1 MGFIAANRLSLS
13 LNTTTKKNKSTSRVA
28 RTESSGPT
36 IVGIT
41 ATISLDAMSGDLGA
55 EVVVRAAASTLQKHT
70 RLELLLVGDR
80 FELDGLIKR
89 IVGDEARMRVV
100 QATEI
105 VAMSDAPVD
114 AVRRKKDS
122 SMRVA
127 INLVKSGEAQAC
139 VSAGNT
145 GALMA
150 TAKFVLKM
158 LPGIDRPAIIAELPS
173 IGGSL
178 HMLDLGANTL
188 GTAEQLFQFAVMGS
202 IVAANVK
209 GIEHPRIAIL
219 NIGAEDTKGHDAVK
233 DAALLL
239 HASTLNYIG
248 FIEGSELFSGKADV
262 VVTDGFTGN
271 IALKTVEGTV
281 GLMRQHLLR
290 AFTRH
295 WFAKLQGLLARP
307 VLSRLALD
315 TDSRNYNG
323 ATLVGLN
330 GIVIKSHGSA
340 DSYAFQ
346 HAIDTAVVEVQNQ
359 VPQQIGSLLRR
370 EAA

>member
-1 MGFIAANRLSLS
+1 MGDRSI
-13 LNTTTKKNKSTSRVA
+13 
-28 RTESSGPT
+28 
-36 IVGIT
+36 
-41 ATISLDAMSGDLGA
+41 ISLDAMSGDLGA
-55 EVVVRAAASTLQKHT
+55 EVAVRASAASLEKYSN
-70 RLELLLVGDR
+70 LELVLVGD
-80 FELDGLIKR
+80 ENVLGGLVTRIIGDDKRVR
-89 IVGDEARMRVV
+89 IVP
-100 QATEI
+100 ATE
-105 VAMSDAPVD
+105 VVTMSDSPRD
-114 AVRRKKDS
+114 AVRHKKDS

-127 INLVKSGEAQAC
+127 IDLVKSGEAQAC

-158 LPGIDRPAIIAELPS
+158 LPGIERPAILAELPA

-202 IVAANVK
+202 IVTADIK
-209 GIEHPRIAIL
+209 GITEPRIALL
-219 NIGAEDTKGHDAVK
+219 NIGAEDTKGNDTVK
-233 DAALLL
+233 EAAALLN
-239 HASTLNYIG
+239 ASSLNYVG

-271 IALKTVEGTV
+271 IALKTMEGTV
-281 GLMRQHLLR
+281 GLVRHYVKQG
-290 AFTRH
+290 FTRN
-295 WFAKLQGLLARP
+295 WLSKLQALLAGSTLKRI
-307 VLSRLALD
+307 SRE
-315 TDSRNYNG
+315 TDSRNFNG

-346 HAIDTAVVEVQNQ
+346 HAIDTAIVEVRNG
-359 VPQQIGSLLRR
+359 VPQQIGNLLQR

>member
-1 MGFIAANRLSLS
+1 
-13 LNTTTKKNKSTSRVA
+13 
-28 RTESSGPT
+28 
-36 IVGIT
+36 VGNHSI
-41 ATISLDAMSGDLGA
+41 ISIDAMSGDLGA
-55 EVVVRAAASTLQKHT
+55 EVVVRAAAACLDKYAN
-70 RLELLLVGDR
+70 LELILVGDES
-80 FELDGLIKR
+80 ELTGLVTR
-89 IVGDEARMRVV
+89 IVGNDKRLRIVH
-100 QATEI
+100 ATE
-105 VAMSDAPVD
+105 VVTMSDSPRD

-122 SMRVA
+122 SMRIA
-127 INLVKSGEAQAC
+127 IDLVKSGEAQAC

-158 LPGIDRPAIIAELPS
+158 LPGIERPAILAALPA

-202 IVAANVK
+202 IVTADIM
-209 GIEHPRIAIL
+209 GIEEPRVALL
-219 NIGAEDTKGHDAVK
+219 NIGAEDTKGHDTVK
-233 DAALLL
+233 DAASLLNE
-239 HASTLNYIG
+239 SSLNYVG

-271 IALKTVEGTV
+271 VALKTMEGTV
-281 GLMRQHLLR
+281 GLVRHYVKQG
-290 AFTRH
+290 FTRN
-295 WFAKLQGLLARP
+295 WLAKLQALLASSTLR
-307 VLSRLALD
+307 RITRE
-315 TDSRNYNG
+315 TDSRNFNG

-346 HAIDTAVVEVQNQ
+346 HAIDTAIVEVRNG
-359 VPQQIGSLLRR
+359 VPQQIGNLLQR

>member
-1 MGFIAANRLSLS
+1 
-13 LNTTTKKNKSTSRVA
+13 
-28 RTESSGPT
+28 
-36 IVGIT
+36 
-41 ATISLDAMSGDLGA
+41 MSGDLGA
-55 EVVVRAAASTLQKHT
+55 EVVVRAAAASLEKHT
-70 RLELLLVGDR
+70 GLELILVGDQD
-80 FELDGLIKR
+80 ELSGHVTR
-89 IVGDEARMRVV
+89 IVGDEPRLRTVH
-100 QATEI
+100 ATE
-105 VAMSDAPVD
+105 VVRMADSPRD

-127 INLVKSGEAQAC
+127 IDLVKSGEAHAC

-158 LPGIDRPAIIAELPS
+158 LPGIDRPAILAELPA

-202 IVAANVK
+202 IVASDIMDVDQ
-209 GIEHPRIAIL
+209 PRIALL
-219 NIGAEDTKGHDAVK
+219 NIGAEVTKGHDTVK
-233 DAALLL
+233 EAAALLN
-239 HASTLNYIG
+239 ASSLNYVG

-271 IALKTVEGTV
+271 VALKTMEGTV
-281 GLMRQHLLR
+281 GLVRYYVKR
-290 AFTRH
+290 GFTRN
-295 WFAKLQGLLARP
+295 WFARLQALLART
-307 VLSRLALD
+307 VLQRITSE
-315 TDSRNYNG
+315 TDPRNYNG

-346 HAIDTAVVEVQNQ
+346 HAIDTAVVEVQNG
-359 VPQQIGSLLRR
+359 VPQQIGNLLQR